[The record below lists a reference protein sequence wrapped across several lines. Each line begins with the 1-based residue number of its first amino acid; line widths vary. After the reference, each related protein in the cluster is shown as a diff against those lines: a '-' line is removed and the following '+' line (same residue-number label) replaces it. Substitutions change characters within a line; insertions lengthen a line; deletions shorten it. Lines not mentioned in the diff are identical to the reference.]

1 MVKKC
6 DMRMQWEGGE
16 EALSLEDMVRRT
28 GEHVNRILRENLYEM
43 NLNEVQLNRLA
54 RQKKELREN
63 LSRCGVG
70 DESAKAYMLE
80 FLQESVLKLFSLTEQ
95 NIDDKG

>member
-1 MVKKC
+1 MNE
-6 DMRMQWEGGE
+6 RMMDNTRRRQVDVMPDLEG
-16 EALSLEDMVRRT
+16 MVRRV

-43 NLNEVQLNRLA
+43 NLDAARLKRLT

-70 DESAKAYMLE
+70 DDLA
-80 FLQESVLKLFSLTEQ
+80 
-95 NIDDKG
+95 